1 MKHITAKGKGKA
13 WERSLAAA
21 KKSVR
26 DCDLYFIRR
35 HGGWFRPEAH
45 GYTGDLSA
53 AGAFVGANAKGYLQ
67 AEGVELVAVRDLLP
81 MLKKQMGDHI
91 AAANTMFQLI
101 QQF

>member
-1 MKHITAKGKGKA
+1 MT
-13 WERSLAAA
+13 AA

-26 DCDLYFIRR
+26 DSDLYFIRR
-35 HGGWFRPEAH
+35 GGAWFRPEAR

-53 AGAFVGANAKGYLQ
+53 AGAFVGAKAKAFLS
-67 AEGVELVAVRDLLP
+67 AEGVELVAVRDMLP
-81 MLKKQMGDHI
+81 ALRKQMGEHI